1 MLCDDVHADSTGA
14 RKLGPWIACL
24 LFQSPTES
32 EWFMYAVL
40 DPTNGFSRMV
50 HGGEVRIRR
59 LR

>member
-1 MLCDDVHADSTGA
+1 MLCDDVQADSPGA
-14 RKLGPWIACL
+14 RKLGPWRACL

-32 EWFMYAVL
+32 EFMYAVL
-40 DPTNGFSRMV
+40 DPTNGFLRMV